1 MRIGVDLGGTS
12 IRAGL
17 ADKGTLLRKERLR
30 CPSKGSCGEVLDA
43 IEEVISRVMHPGV
56 ESVGIGVPSV
66 VDTARGIVYNAAN
79 IPSWKEVP
87 LKDMMQKR
95 LGLEVNVNNDSNCF
109 TLGESLFGKCRDCS
123 DIVGLTIGT
132 GVGSGIIINGRLYE
146 GRNAGAGEIGSLPY
160 LGKDFESWC
169 STPFFTANGTTGAE
183 AAEAA
188 SSGDAGAIALWNEYG
203 VHLGELVKAILY
215 IYDPEAIVIGGGLA
229 AASGLYRDSLSRQL
243 SSFAYPNSA
252 ASVRLLFA
260 DNTDMALLGAASL
273 KDK

>member
-43 IEEVISRVMHPGV
+43 IEEVISRVMHPDV

-87 LKDMMQKR
+87 LKDIMQER

-132 GVGSGIIINGRLYE
+132 GVGSGIMINGRLYE

-169 STPFFTANGTTGAE
+169 GLLSSLQTGRQVQRPQKQPLPETPGPLHCGTNTESILAN
-183 AAEAA
+183 
-188 SSGDAGAIALWNEYG
+188 
-203 VHLGELVKAILY
+203 
-215 IYDPEAIVIGGGLA
+215 
-229 AASGLYRDSLSRQL
+229 LSRQ
-243 SSFAYPNSA
+243 FCIFTTRKP
-252 ASVRLLFA
+252 
-260 DNTDMALLGAASL
+260 
-273 KDK
+273 